1 LRVTVDNAVCQGH
14 AQCHHICP
22 EVFDIDDA
30 GYSILR
36 TDVVPPGQEAAARD
50 AELSCPEGAIH
61 IVD

>member
-30 GYSILR
+30 GYSVLR
-36 TDVVPPGQEAAARD
+36 TDVVPPGQEEAARD
-50 AELSCPEGAIH
+50 AELSCPERAIR

>member
-30 GYSILR
+30 GYSVLR
-36 TDVVPPGQEAAARD
+36 TDVVPPGQEEAARD
-50 AELSCPEGAIH
+50 AELSCPERAIRL
-61 IVD
+61 VD